1 VREALN
7 GRGAGSNGH
16 GRVSFVSPAMGIRL
30 SLLSQFE
37 LSSGGEPLPLPPSGQ
52 RVVAFV
58 AMRGRWV
65 LRSIV
70 AGTLWPD
77 TSDDYAGRSL
87 RSALWRVNQPGLSVI
102 ETNRTHVRLA
112 RHVVVDLHEVMDRA
126 RRLIA
131 GWSDSDGVVQD
142 MFLGT
147 LTAELLPDWDDDW
160 VVVER
165 ERVRHLR
172 LHALEV
178 LCDRLTIAG
187 RYAEAVEAGVAAVR
201 GEPLRESAQ
210 RMLIRA
216 HLAEGNVVEAIRQY
230 SAYRQLLTDELGI
243 VPSVQLEDLVP
254 ALRS

>member
-7 GRGAGSNGH
+7 GRRAGSNGH
-16 GRVSFVSPAMGIRL
+16 GGIPFASPALGIRL

-37 LSSGGEPLPLPPSGQ
+37 LSYGGEPLPLPPSGQ

-70 AGTLWPD
+70 AGRLWPD
-77 TSDDYAGRSL
+77 TADDYAGRSL
-87 RSALWRVNQPGLSVI
+87 RSALWRVNQPGLPVI

-126 RRLIA
+126 RRLVA
-131 GWSDSDGVVQD
+131 GWSDDDGVVED

-160 VVVER
+160 VIVER

-172 LHALEV
+172 LHALEM

-187 RYAEAVEAGVAAVR
+187 RYAEAVEAGIAAVR

-216 HLAEGNVVEAIRQY
+216 HLAEGNVVEAVRQY